1 MLQTDSL
8 EDALEALGSV
18 LEDRGF
24 AYSLAV
30 IGGGALLLRG
40 DIRRPTKDLDVAALV
55 EDDLLATA
63 EPLPEALST
72 AVFDVAAALELA
84 PDWVNAGPT
93 SVLQLGLPAGF
104 LERCTVATYGSLTLY
119 IAGRTDLIALKL
131 YAAADHWPS
140 RYNKHLDDLRQL
152 TPTTEELPDAARW
165 CTSHDPSP
173 GFREHQLDPCLA
185 ALGVGATDA

>member
-1 MLQTDSL
+1 MLQPDTL
-8 EDALEALGSV
+8 EDALEALGAV
-18 LEDRGF
+18 LRDRGL

-40 DIRRPTKDLDVAALV
+40 VLRRPTKDLDVAAVV
-55 EDDLLATA
+55 ENDLLATA

-72 AVFDVAAALELA
+72 AVVDVAAALELA
-84 PDWVNAGPT
+84 PDWLNAGPT
-93 SVLQLGLPAGF
+93 SVLRLGLPFGF
-104 LERCTVATYGSLTLY
+104 LQRCTVTTYGSLTLH

-152 TPTTEELPDAARW
+152 APTAEELLESTRW

-173 GFREHQLDPCLA
+173 GFREHQLDPCLK
-185 ALGVGATDA
+185 ALDVGATDA